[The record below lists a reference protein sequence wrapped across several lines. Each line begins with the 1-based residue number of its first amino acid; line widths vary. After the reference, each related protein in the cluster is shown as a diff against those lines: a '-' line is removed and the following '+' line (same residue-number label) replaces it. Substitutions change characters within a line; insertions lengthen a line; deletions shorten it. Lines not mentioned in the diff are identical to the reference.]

1 MTGPLGA
8 LPALSPA
15 ARRALAGSVALA
27 MADSMALVVAAWSLS
42 GALAAIINGT
52 RLGAQLAI
60 FAAAIGVRALL
71 SWAGRTVAA
80 RAAAG
85 AKEDLRGHLLDA
97 ATRLGPEWIDQRHPA
112 ELTALA
118 TTGLDALDDYCT
130 RFLPA
135 LVGAAVVVPLVGLA
149 ILVADWRAAV
159 IIAVTV
165 PLIPLF
171 AALIGRFTQGRVS
184 DAADAAARLAGQLL
198 ELVRALPVLTAFG
211 RGAAQERAVHDAS
224 ERHRVATR
232 ATLRVAFLSA
242 FALDVLATLSV
253 ALVAVDIGLRL
264 LGAELGLATAL
275 FVLILAPECYV
286 PLRAVGAAY
295 HASEDGL
302 EAVRRV
308 AEIVG
313 AEGDPVPEGVR
324 PEHLR
329 HQLDITE
336 LSVHNRIT
344 AFSIRLTPG
353 QIVRLDLPS
362 GAGKSTVI
370 GAVLGFVQPTSGGIT
385 VDGAP
390 LSTLDLDA
398 WRRQVAWV
406 PQRPRFTGPLV
417 VDELRMVAD
426 DITEAAEAA
435 VVTHLLHR
443 PVHELSAGER
453 QRVALA
459 RALLRLHQGA
469 WLLLADEP
477 TAHVD
482 HPTAAH
488 LTAAIEA
495 AAARGAAVL
504 VATHTTVAAD
514 LEPVPATEPITTVVP
529 AQHHTRISLRRLV
542 DRRLLA
548 GALLG
553 ALALGSAVALT
564 ATAAWLIARASQ
576 HPSIVV
582 LSVAVI
588 GVRAFG
594 LAKGTLRYA
603 ERLVTHDSAFRLATC
618 LRVNL
623 WRALVR
629 IGPARVPRDAE
640 GMRRLVNDVDAVRD
654 LVPRVL
660 PPPIVAA
667 IVAVGAITLQT
678 VLLPTAGL
686 LLAGALAVAGL
697 AGPLLGLLAERR
709 ASSAAA
715 AGRRRMAEE
724 VFGLFDTAA
733 DLIAFGAH
741 HQRRAALR
749 RLDADLAATARRQA
763 WGAGLAGGIATAAL
777 GAAALG
783 STWLAIGHVNPVLTA
798 VLALVPLAMAET
810 IDGLAPALR
819 LLDPLRAA
827 YTRVTEP
834 NTLPPAP
841 RATHGDVNLTNAT
854 ISWPDATTPALRD
867 VTLHIPP
874 GTEVAVVGPS
884 GAGKSTLLALL
895 LGFLTPDT
903 GWATVP
909 ATVAWCPSDPQLAA
923 TTVRENLRLGDA
935 TASDDTLRAALRAVA
950 LDDWTDR
957 LDTRI
962 GPNSAGASGGEARRL
977 ALARALLRAPHADL
991 VLLDEPTAHLD
1002 EPTAARVLANLR
1014 RALAGRTVV
1023 LVTHRPTEARDATM
1037 VLSVDNGQV
1046 SVHFSHHP
1054 AQVLTP
1060 VA

>member
-15 ARRALAGSVALA
+15 ARRALTGGVALA
-27 MADSMALVVAAWSLS
+27 VADALALVVAAWSLS
-42 GALAAIINGT
+42 GALAAIINGA
-52 RLGAQLAI
+52 RLGPQLAI
-60 FAAAIGVRALL
+60 FAAAIAARALL
-71 SWAGRTVAA
+71 SWANRTVAA

-112 ELTALA
+112 KLTALA
-118 TTGLDALDDYCT
+118 TTGLEALDDYCT

-149 ILVADWRAAV
+149 ILVADWRSAV

-171 AALIGRFTQGRVS
+171 AALIGRYTQGRVS
-184 DAADAAARLAGQLL
+184 DAADAAAQLAGQLL

-211 RGAAQERAVHDAS
+211 RAAAQEKAVHDAS
-224 ERHRVATR
+224 ERDRVATR

-286 PLRAVGAAY
+286 PLRAAGAAY
-295 HASEDGL
+295 HASEDGM

-313 AEGDPVPEGVR
+313 AEGVPVPQGVR

-329 HQLDITE
+329 HQLDITD
-336 LSVHNRIT
+336 LSVHNRIHD
-344 AFSIRLTPG
+344 ALSARLTPG
-353 QIVRLDLPS
+353 RVVRLDSPS

-370 GAVLGFVQPTSGGIT
+370 AAILGFVQPTSGAVT
-385 VDGAP
+385 VDGVQ
-390 LSTLDLDA
+390 LSTLDLDE
-398 WRRQVAWV
+398 WRRQIAWV

-417 VDELRMVAD
+417 IDELHMVAD
-426 DITEAAEAA
+426 DVGEAAFVA
-435 VVTHLLHR
+435 HLLHR
-443 PVHELSAGER
+443 PVDELSAGER

-459 RALLRLHQGA
+459 RALLRLRQGA

-495 AAARGAAVL
+495 AAANGAAVL
-504 VATHTTVAAD
+504 IATHTTVAAD
-514 LEPVPATEPITTVVP
+514 LEPAPTTEPIATLVP
-529 AQHHTRISLRRLV
+529 TQHHTRISLRRLV

-548 GALLG
+548 GAVLG

-588 GVRAFG
+588 AVRAFG
-594 LAKGTLRYA
+594 LAKGALRYA
-603 ERLVTHDSAFRLATC
+603 ERLVTHDSAFRLATH
-618 LRVNL
+618 LRAHL

-629 IGPARVPRDAE
+629 AGPARIPRDAE
-640 GMRRLVNDVDAVRD
+640 GMRRLVSDVDAVRD

-667 IVAVGAITLQT
+667 IVAAGAITLQT
-678 VLLPTAGL
+678 ILLPTAGL
-686 LLAGALAVAGL
+686 LLAGALLVAGL

-709 ASSAAA
+709 ASSAVA
-715 AGRRRMAEE
+715 AGRRRMADEI
-724 VFGLFDTAA
+724 FGLFDTAA

-741 HQRRAALR
+741 HQRRVSLR

-783 STWLAIGHVNPVLTA
+783 STWLAVGHVNPVLTA

-827 YTRVTEP
+827 YARVTEP
-834 NTLPPAP
+834 TTLPPAP
-841 RATHGDVNLTNAT
+841 PATHGEINLTNAT
-854 ISWPDATTPALRD
+854 VSWPDATTPALRD

-874 GTEVAVVGPS
+874 GAEVAVLGPS

-903 GWATVP
+903 GRATVP
-909 ATVAWCPSDPQLAA
+909 ATVAWCPSDPHLAA

-935 TASDDTLRAALRAVA
+935 TATDDTLRAALRTVA

-962 GPNSAGASGGEARRL
+962 GPNGAGTSGGEARRL
-977 ALARALLRAPHADL
+977 ALARALLRAPHADV

-1002 EPTAARVLANLR
+1002 EPTAAQVLANLR
-1014 RALAGRTVV
+1014 HALAGRTVV
-1023 LVTHRPTEARDATM
+1023 LVTHRPGEAHDATM

-1046 SVHFSHHP
+1046 N
-1054 AQVLTP
+1054 VLTP

>member
-1 MTGPLGA
+1 MAGPLGA

-27 MADSMALVVAAWSLS
+27 VADTLALVVAAWSLA
-42 GALAAIINGT
+42 GALAAIIDDT

-60 FAAAIGVRALL
+60 FAGAIAARALL

-80 RAAAG
+80 AGAAG

-97 ATRLGPEWIDQRHPA
+97 ATRLGPEWIDRRHPA

-159 IIAVTV
+159 VVAVTV

-171 AALIGRFTQGRVS
+171 AALIGRFAQSRVARAG
-184 DAADAAARLAGQLL
+184 DAAGRLAGQLL

-211 RGAAQERAVHDAS
+211 RAAAQEAAVRDAS

-264 LGAELGLATAL
+264 LGAEMGLATAL
-275 FVLILAPECYV
+275 FVLILAPECYL
-286 PLRAVGAAY
+286 PLRAAGAAY

-308 AEIVG
+308 ADIVG
-313 AEGDPVPEGVR
+313 AEGDPVPQGVR
-324 PEHLR
+324 PDHLR

-336 LSVHNRIT
+336 LAVHNRISDGL
-344 AFSIRLTPG
+344 SIRLTPG
-353 QIVRLDLPS
+353 RIVRIDSPS
-362 GAGKSTVI
+362 GAGKSTAI
-370 GAVLGFVQPTSGGIT
+370 AAILGFVRPTSGDIT
-385 VDGAP
+385 LDGVP
-390 LSTLDLDA
+390 LSTLDPDA

-406 PQRPRFTGPLV
+406 PQHPRLTGPLV
-417 VDELRMVAD
+417 VDELRMAAD
-426 DITEAAEAA
+426 DVTEAAEAA
-435 VVTHLLHR
+435 VIGHLLHR

-459 RALLRLHQGA
+459 RALLRLRDGA

-482 HPTAAH
+482 PAMAAH
-488 LTAAIEA
+488 LTAAIET

-504 VATHTTVAAD
+504 LSTHTTHGAN
-514 LEPVPATEPITTVVP
+514 LEPAPTAEPIATAAPTG
-529 AQHHTRISLRRLV
+529 HHTRIALRRLV
-542 DRRLLA
+542 DRRLLG
-548 GALLG
+548 GAVLG
-553 ALALGSAVALT
+553 ALALASAVALT

-588 GVRAFG
+588 AVRAFG

-603 ERLVTHDSAFRLATC
+603 ERLVTHDSAFRLATR
-618 LRVNL
+618 LRVDL

-629 IGPARVPRDAE
+629 IGPACIPRDAE
-640 GMRRLVNDVDAVRD
+640 GMRRLVNDVDTVRD

-667 IVAVGAITLQT
+667 VVAMGAVTLQT
-678 VLLPTAGL
+678 VLLPSAGL
-686 LLAGALAVAGL
+686 LLAGALLVAGL

-709 ASSAAA
+709 ASSTLAT
-715 AGRRRMAEE
+715 GRRRMAED
-724 VFGLFDTAA
+724 VFALFDAAA

-741 HQRRAALR
+741 HQRRATLA

-777 GAAALG
+777 GCAALG

-798 VLALVPLAMAET
+798 VLALLPLAMAET

-827 YTRVTEP
+827 YARVVEP
-834 NTLPPAP
+834 TTLPASP
-841 RATHGDVNLTNAT
+841 RPPHGAISLTKATV
-854 ISWPDATTPALRD
+854 SWPDATAPALRD
-867 VTLHIPP
+867 VTLHIPT
-874 GTEVAVVGPS
+874 GAEVAVLGPS

-895 LGFLTPDT
+895 LGFLTPET
-903 GWATVP
+903 GSATVP
-909 ATVAWCPSDPQLAA
+909 ATVAWCPSDPYLAA
-923 TTVRENLRLGDA
+923 TTVRENLRLGDHTA
-935 TASDDTLRAALRAVA
+935 TDDTLRAALRTVA

-957 LDTRI
+957 LDTRL
-962 GPNSAGASGGEARRL
+962 GPNGAGASGGEARRL

-1014 RALAGRTVV
+1014 SALAGRTVV
-1023 LVTHRPTEARDATM
+1023 LVTHRPSEANDAAL
-1037 VLSVDNGQV
+1037 VVSVDNGQV
-1046 SVHFSHHP
+1046 SV
-1054 AQVLTP
+1054 LTP

>member
-1 MTGPLGA
+1 MPGPLGA
-8 LPALSPA
+8 LPALSPT
-15 ARRALAGSVALA
+15 ARRALGGSVALA
-27 MADSMALVVAAWSLS
+27 VADTVALVVAAWALS
-42 GALAAIINGT
+42 GALAAIINGA
-52 RLGAQLAI
+52 RPGAQLAV
-60 FAAAIGVRALL
+60 FAAAIAARALL

-97 ATRLGPEWIDQRHPA
+97 ATRLGPEWIDRRHPA

-149 ILVADWRAAV
+149 ILVADWRSAV
-159 IIAVTV
+159 VVAVTV

-171 AALIGRFTQGRVS
+171 AALIGRYAQGRV
-184 DAADAAARLAGQLL
+184 AGATDAAARLAGQLL

-211 RGAAQERAVHDAS
+211 RAAAQEKAVRAAS

-264 LGAELGLATAL
+264 LGAEMGLATAL
-275 FVLILAPECYV
+275 FVLILAPECYL
-286 PLRAVGAAY
+286 PLRAAGAAY

-308 AEIVG
+308 ADIVG
-313 AEGDPVPEGVR
+313 AEGDPVPQGVR

-329 HQLDITE
+329 HQLDLTD
-336 LSVHNRIT
+336 LAVDNRIS
-344 AFSIRLTPG
+344 ALSLRLTPG
-353 QIVRLDLPS
+353 RIVRLDSPS
-362 GAGKSTVI
+362 GAGKSTAI
-370 GAVLGFVQPTSGGIT
+370 AAILGFVQPTSGGIT
-385 VDGAP
+385 LDGVP

-417 VDELRMVAD
+417 IDELRMVAD
-426 DITEAAEAA
+426 DVTEAAEAA
-435 VVTHLLHR
+435 VAAHLLHR
-443 PVHELSAGER
+443 PTDELSAGER

-459 RALLRLHQGA
+459 RALLRLREGA

-504 VATHTTVAAD
+504 LATHTTVAAD
-514 LEPVPATEPITTVVP
+514 LGPAPTTEPIATARP
-529 AQHHTRISLRRLV
+529 AEHRTRIALRGLV

-548 GALLG
+548 GAVLG
-553 ALALGSAVALT
+553 ALALASAIALT

-588 GVRAFG
+588 AVRAFG
-594 LAKGTLRYA
+594 LAKGTLRYV
-603 ERLVTHDSAFRLATC
+603 ERLVTHDSAFRLATR

-629 IGPARVPRDAE
+629 IGPARVPRGAE
-640 GMRRLVNDVDAVRD
+640 GLRRLVNDVDAVRD

-660 PPPIVAA
+660 PPPIVVAV
-667 IVAVGAITLQT
+667 VAVGAIALQT
-678 VLLPTAGL
+678 ILLPSAGL
-686 LLAGALAVAGL
+686 LLAGALLVAGV

-715 AGRRRMAEE
+715 AGRRRMATE

-741 HQRRAALR
+741 HQRRASLAL
-749 RLDADLAATARRQA
+749 LDADLAATARRQA

-777 GAAALG
+777 GGAALG
-783 STWLAIGHVNPVLTA
+783 STWLAIGHANPVLTA

-827 YTRVTEP
+827 YARVTEP
-834 NTLPPAP
+834 TTLPPAP
-841 RATHGDVNLTNAT
+841 PPTNGAISLTNAT
-854 ISWPDATTPALRD
+854 VSWPDATAPALRD
-867 VTLHIPP
+867 VTLDIPT
-874 GTEVAVVGPS
+874 GAEAAVLGPS

-903 GWATVP
+903 GSAVIP
-909 ATVAWCPSDPQLAA
+909 ATVAWCPSDPCLAA

-935 TASDDTLRAALRAVA
+935 TATDEALRAALRAVA

-957 LDTRI
+957 LDTRL
-962 GPNSAGASGGEARRL
+962 GPNGAGASGGEARRL

-1002 EPTAARVLANLR
+1002 EATAQRVLANLR

-1023 LVTHRPTEARDATM
+1023 LVTHRPDEARDSTM

-1046 SVHFSHHP
+1046 N
-1054 AQVLTP
+1054 VLTP